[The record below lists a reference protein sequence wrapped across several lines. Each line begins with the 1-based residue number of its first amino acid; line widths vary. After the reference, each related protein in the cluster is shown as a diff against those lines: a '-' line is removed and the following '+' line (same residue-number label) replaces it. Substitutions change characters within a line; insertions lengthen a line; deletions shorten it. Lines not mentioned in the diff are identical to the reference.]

1 MSYIEWSAPLKP
13 LNQDHDNW
21 SLIRGRDVDITLA
34 HSELSTLEDADVF
47 LVNEGATGNLSDTKY
62 ITASNMKTYFQSG
75 LSSVTVD
82 DALSDSSANP
92 VENHVVYDG
101 LATKLNL
108 SGGTMTGH
116 LDMGDYR
123 LTNMQRLSFND
134 GSGYIIE
141 FIDDDDMV
149 GTGISGNKK
158 ISSSSSI
165 KAYVDNTFK
174 HIKTSGFNYS
184 SSAGTKVYI
193 PLGAT
198 TGESFALSGGNEW
211 RHMVAPFD
219 GYLDQVIFRS
229 EEACGS
235 TIVGLHKSGSG
246 TEVPNSTAS
255 ATVTVDMAYDDIAY
269 KFDFTTNNTFSA
281 GDIIAI
287 SFDPTNDANDTNA
300 TIIFRYDGT
309 QGV

>member
-1 MSYIEWSAPLKP
+1 MP
-13 LNQDHDNW
+13 
-21 SLIRGRDVDITLA
+21 ITLA
-34 HSELSTLEDADVF
+34 SDIAPPDANPNIRMVKGLYVSVKQATDGTSITIADDDIFLIDV
-47 LVNEGATGNLSDTKY
+47 GGDDTATSTKY
-62 ITASNMKTYFQSG
+62 VTG
-75 LSSVTVD
+75 LQLKNYVGSITVD

-184 SSAGTKVYI
+184 STAGTKVYI

-198 TGESFALSGGNEW
+198 TGESFSLSGGNEW
-211 RHMVAPFD
+211 RHMVVPFD

-229 EEACGS
+229 EEVCGS
-235 TIVGLHKSGSG
+235 TIVGLHKSSSG

-255 ATVTVDMAYDDIAY
+255 AEVTVDMHYDDIAY